1 MTLGG
6 ERCKGAIGSGLSRG
20 SVKPYLVLLKAF
32 TVVVKT
38 YDFVQAIGVR
48 KMRGAVVD
56 KCSRMDLVK
65 FSNQGFNSLQVSPM
79 KLLPVNW
86 YKDKR
91 QARPHHQ
98 ASLESS

>member
-38 YDFVQAIGVR
+38 YDFVQAIAVR
-48 KMRGAVVD
+48 KMRDVVVD
-56 KCSRMDLVK
+56 KCSKMDWIK
-65 FSNQGFNSLQVSPM
+65 FSNQGFNSSHISLI